1 MVARGLARPLL
12 ASGSVRHLHVLAAI
26 ALAGPLSPAGADDCE
41 PITVWRDGHAVG
53 GLCRG
58 DAGEHELAALD
69 LSDDWVPPVFA
80 ASEDGGP
87 GYRQTYLALA
97 QERFADAGEDAALA
111 PADRYFELFGIPPSL
126 GVVRARLADEARHR
140 CHAAIDDAPLAAAP
154 DRIVEETGAQAVAR
168 IASAR
173 GLHAE
178 LEHDRVRRKLADL
191 EALAAVD
198 AYYRRAVDRLTA
210 LEAYLAAV
218 RTIQAHLGC
227 DGLFASPPA
236 DAAYTWQTSD
246 AVARFQRG
254 AMILPTGIADRPTRD
269 ALALGSRERDFR
281 TALRALRERVVAATG
296 LIEDG
301 TAGTGPGTVLGRDLE
316 PEATWRVRGH
326 EPLDG
331 AAPDLIS
338 AATEAAARALGWQD
352 ADTAQASLEALAASP
367 SRVVG
372 VPLPA
377 APPYH
382 RAGMTLEVEID
393 RGDVWPD
400 RALRW
405 HDGPRRPALILY
417 TRERSELGGTDP
429 AGSADG
435 AGDEGARGIAG
446 DRRIPLVRWPT
457 TIGGW
462 QWQNVD
468 GDIAERWKESPVGPR
483 VWSNLFVGPRWLP
496 PESTPD
502 RELVR
507 GSDAHAVLAREQ
519 LGPSYRAAFGLIAFV
534 HLVAEQER
542 GQVVLEDQ
550 GIRTHGTGNLTSLV
564 SGVSHGCHRLLGR
577 NVVRL
582 ADFMLAHHDHIRHGE
597 APTYYRRI
605 VRHGG
610 NFPIAID
617 SLGYRIELIPPI
629 PVDVLPGRV
638 HR

>member
-1 MVARGLARPLL
+1 MRPI
-12 ASGSVRHLHVLAAI
+12 HVFAAI
-26 ALAGPLSPAGADDCE
+26 VLAGPLSPAGGDDCE
-41 PITVWRDGHAVG
+41 PIAIWRDGHAVG
-53 GLCRG
+53 ELCRG
-58 DAGEHELAALD
+58 GASEPELAALD

-87 GYRQTYLALA
+87 GYRPTYLALA
-97 QERFADAGEDAALA
+97 QERFADAGGDAALA

-140 CHAAIDDAPLAAAP
+140 CHAAIEDAPLAAAP
-154 DRIVEETGAQAVAR
+154 ERIVEQTGAQAVAR

-173 GLHAE
+173 GLRAE

-198 AYYRRAVDRLTA
+198 AYYRRAVDRLTV

-218 RTIQAHLGC
+218 RTIQAHLEC
-227 DGLFASPPA
+227 DGLFTSPPA
-236 DAAYTWQTSD
+236 DEAYTWQTRD

-254 AMILPTGIADRPTRD
+254 AMILPTGIVDQPTRD

-281 TALRALRERVVAATG
+281 TALRALRERVAAATG

-301 TAGTGPGTVLGRDLE
+301 TAGTGPGTVLGRELE

-338 AATEAAARALGWQD
+338 AATEQAAGALGWRD
-352 ADTAQASLEALAASP
+352 ADTAQGFLDALEASP

-382 RAGMTLEVEID
+382 RAGMTLAVEID

-400 RALRW
+400 PAARW
-405 HDGPRRPALILY
+405 HDSPRRPALILY
-417 TRERSELGGTDP
+417 ALD
-429 AGSADG
+429 
-435 AGDEGARGIAG
+435 G

-462 QWQNVD
+462 QWQKLE
-468 GDIAERWKESPVGPR
+468 GDLEERWKESPVGPR
-483 VWSNLFVGPRWLP
+483 VWGDLFVGPRWLP

-507 GSDAHAVLAREQ
+507 GSDGHAVLAREQ

-534 HLVAEQER
+534 HRVAEQER
-542 GQVVLEDQ
+542 GRVVLEDQ
-550 GIRTHGTGNLTSLV
+550 GIRTHGTGSLA
-564 SGVSHGCHRLLGR
+564 SLANGVSHGCHRLLGR

-582 ADFMLAHHDHIRHGE
+582 ADFVLAHHDHLRHGE
-597 APTYYRRI
+597 APTHYRR
-605 VRHGG
+605 VVQHGG
-610 NFPIAID
+610 SFPIAID
-617 SLGYRIELIPPI
+617 SLGYRIELVPPI
-629 PVDVLPGRV
+629 PVDVLPGRI